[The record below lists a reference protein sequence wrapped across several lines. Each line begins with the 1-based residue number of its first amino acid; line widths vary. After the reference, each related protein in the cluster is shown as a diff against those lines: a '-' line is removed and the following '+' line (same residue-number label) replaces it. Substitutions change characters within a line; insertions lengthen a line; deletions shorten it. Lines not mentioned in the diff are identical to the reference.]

1 MKHDSEEIEH
11 DIDILTEEHFC
22 SDKDKLIRTGIMK
35 INQLYNKKMQLVN
48 RETAT

>member
-11 DIDILTEEHFC
+11 DIDVFTEENFC
-22 SDKDKLIRTGIMK
+22 SDKDKLVRTGIMQ

>member
-1 MKHDSEEIEH
+1 MNHDLKGVER
-11 DIDILTEEHFC
+11 DMDILTEDNF
-22 SDKDKLIRTGIMK
+22 SKDKDKLIRTGIMQ